1 MTEEHVGSEEGS
13 SHQWLELLAIVG
25 SDGNESSAN
34 LAGIEM
40 AREDNDHPESEESSK
55 ENVETM
61 VPSKPYEEYEPIF
74 ETIFD
79 EPQEDQQSSADVI
92 SLDSSLFSMPVPSL
106 SMTTTLAT
114 KILSHIPQAT
124 IQNSDRGILNGSYH
138 LDVLAKLLIFIN
150 CVDNN
155 TVRCITRR

>member
-1 MTEEHVGSEEGS
+1 MTEEHAGTEEES

-34 LAGIEM
+34 FGGREM
-40 AREDNDHPESEESSK
+40 AKEDNDHPESEESS
-55 ENVETM
+55 EESAETM
-61 VPSKPYEEYEPIF
+61 RKPYEEYEPLF

-106 SMTTTLAT
+106 SMPTTLSAR
-114 KILSHIPQAT
+114 ILSHIPQTT

-138 LDVLAKLLIFIN
+138 LDVL
-150 CVDNN
+150 
-155 TVRCITRR
+155 T